1 MKNITITEK
10 TNFIEISA
18 NTGFYLTTFKADSEK
33 YEEYYGTKLIC
44 VPLSADY
51 SDWRTITEEEHN
63 ELEVKRDEAIERIM
77 AEEEK
82 ERQLH

>member
-1 MKNITITEK
+1 MENITLTEK

-18 NTGFYLTTFKADSEK
+18 NTGYFLTTFKLDNEN

-44 VPLSADY
+44 VPLNTGY
-51 SDWRTITEEEHN
+51 SDWHTITEEEHIAF
-63 ELEVKRDEAIERIM
+63 EAKREEAIERIM

-82 ERQLH
+82 QRQLN

>member
-1 MKNITITEK
+1 MENITITEK

-18 NTGFYLTTFKADSEK
+18 NTGYFLTTFKLGNEN

-51 SDWRTITEEEHN
+51 SDWRTITEGEHN
-63 ELEVKRDEAIERIM
+63 ELEAKRDEAIERIM
-77 AEEEK
+77 AEEAK
-82 ERQLH
+82 QRQLN